1 MLLVID
7 NYDSFTYNLVHYAQE
22 LGAKTH
28 IVRNDD
34 ISVDQA
40 LELGAKA
47 VLLSPGPCTPNEAG
61 ICLDLIKEAPVD
73 LPILGICLGQQSI
86 GQAFGGKVIR
96 AKEIMHGK
104 ISPIHHDGTGL
115 FEGIANPFNATRYH
129 SLAVERETLPD
140 DLHVDAWTEDGEIM
154 GLRHKERPIFGLQFH
169 PESIASENGHA
180 LIDRFLKIAGIK

>member
-34 ISVDQA
+34 ISVGEA

-61 ICLDLIKEAPVD
+61 ICLDLIKMAPAN

-104 ISPIHHDGTGL
+104 ISPIHHDGTGTVSYTHL
-115 FEGIANPFNATRYH
+115 
-129 SLAVERETLPD
+129 TLPTK
-140 DLHVDAWTEDGEIM
+140 A
-154 GLRHKERPIFGLQFH
+154 
-169 PESIASENGHA
+169 
-180 LIDRFLKIAGIK
+180 

>member
-34 ISVDQA
+34 ISVGEA

-61 ICLDLIKEAPVD
+61 ICLDLIKEAPAD